1 MYEQDKY
8 LNLKKCEEISGA
20 GCLLCLY
27 TSEAAP
33 PPTLDQS
40 ERASPGHV
48 DQWQASVRLPV
59 GVPLEHRA

>member
-48 DQWQASVRLPV
+48 DQ
-59 GVPLEHRA
+59 